1 MSIYNK
7 LYPWQQ
13 GLVQSILD
21 RKSYG
26 LWLDMGLGKTPISLA
41 LAEQHECTKVI
52 VITIN
57 SKALESETVSGSWL
71 NWANESDVK
80 YTYSIKKDTHF
91 DLYHNDLF
99 LINYESLFVRNKDK
113 SKSKS
118 KKIKIKLSPHVEAFI
133 KSCIGH
139 KVCVIVDESHKMKDL
154 NSQQTL
160 AINKLKTALE
170 YVASCVYL
178 YLLTGTPF
186 TTGYIDLYSQL
197 KTLGYNEPKYSF
209 IDDFCIRGQVRGLL
223 GWQQPIVGYKNI
235 DKLYELVH
243 KYAVTIKSDLV
254 AELPEQIFVE
264 HTLPMSDEMFLF
276 TNEKVKG
283 EYLVNYLKHENVPDS
298 ISGPYM
304 TPTKINNLLY
314 RDIAYDF
321 VNHESSKF
329 LAETSGTF
337 WLRCRQLSTGFIGN
351 ASESKWYDWRR
362 VFQLKQFLEENPDN
376 YLLFYNYTPELL
388 MLYNIC
394 EELGYNIDVY
404 CGEVKSLVFYDQ
416 YSKQTL
422 EQRLSNTKNII
433 LANFASGSTGLNWQN
448 YNKCIIFSLPLYKD
462 WAQGIKRIHRVGQTQ
477 TTIYHI
483 FYQNNWLDKGMYKA
497 LKEQID
503 YNKDMFESDLLRAQS
518 LIE

>member
-21 RKSYG
+21 KKAFG

-41 LAEQHECTKVI
+41 LAEQHHCSKVI

-57 SKALESETVSGSWL
+57 SKALEPETVSGSWL

-80 YTYSIKKDTHF
+80 YTYSIKKNTHF
-91 DLYHNDLF
+91 DLHQNDFF
-99 LINYESLFVRNKDK
+99 LINYESLFVR
-113 SKSKS
+113 SKS
-118 KKIKIKLSPHVEAFI
+118 KKTKTVLSPHVEAFI
-133 KSCIGH
+133 KACVGHNVCI
-139 KVCVIVDESHKMKDL
+139 IVDESHKMKDL

-160 AINKLKTALE
+160 AINKLKKAIE

-197 KTLGYNEPKYSF
+197 KTLGYDEPKYAF
-209 IDDFCIRGQVRGLL
+209 IDDFCIRGNVPGLL

-235 DKLYELVH
+235 DKLYEVVH
-243 KYAVTIKSDLV
+243 KYAVTIESDLV
-254 AELPEQIFVE
+254 IKLPEQVFVE
-264 HTLPMSDEMFLF
+264 HTLPMSDEIRLF
-276 TNEKVKG
+276 TNEKVQG
-283 EYLVNYLKHENVPDS
+283 EYLAKYLKSENVPDE
-298 ISGPYM
+298 ISGSYT
-304 TPTKINNLLY
+304 TPLKINNPLY

-321 VNHESSKF
+321 ITHESSKYF
-329 LAETSGTF
+329 AETSGTF
-337 WLRCRQLSTGFIGN
+337 WLRSRQLSTGFIGN
-351 ASESKWYDWRR
+351 AEDSIWYDWRR
-362 VFQLKQFLEENPDN
+362 VLQLKEFLKENPDN

-404 CGEVKSLVFYDQ
+404 CGEMKSLVFYEK
-416 YSKQTL
+416 YSKQSA

-477 TTIYHI
+477 TTIYHV
-483 FYQNNWLDKGMYKA
+483 FYQNNFLDKGMYKA

-503 YNKDMFESDLLRAQS
+503 YNKEMFESDLLRAQS
-518 LIE
+518 FIE

>member
-13 GLVQSILD
+13 SLVQSIFD
-21 RKSYG
+21 KQSFG
-26 LWLDMGLGKTPISLA
+26 IWLDMGLGKTPISLA

-57 SKALESETVSGSWL
+57 SKVLESETVSGSWL

-91 DLYHNDLF
+91 DLHQNDLF
-99 LINYESLFVRNKDK
+99 LVNYESLFARGKT
-113 SKSKS
+113 
-118 KKIKIKLSPHVEAFI
+118 KKAKTTLSLHVEAFI

-139 KVCVIVDESHKMKDL
+139 KVCIIVDESHKMKDMQ
-154 NSQQTL
+154 SQQTL
-160 AINKLKTALE
+160 AINKLKKALD
-170 YVASCVYL
+170 YAASCVYL

-197 KTLGYNEPKYSF
+197 RTLGYAEPKYSF
-209 IDDFCIRGQVRGLL
+209 IDEFCIRGQVPGLL

-235 DKLYELVH
+235 DKLYEIVH
-243 KYAVTIKSDLV
+243 KYAVTIESDLV
-254 AELPEQIFVE
+254 VKLPEKIFIE
-264 HTLPMSDEMFLF
+264 HTLPVSDEMYLF
-276 TNEKVKG
+276 TNEKVQG
-283 EYLVNYLKHENVPDS
+283 EYLAKYLKSTNVPDDS
-298 ISGPYM
+298 LVPYI
-304 TPTKINNLLY
+304 TPKKINNPLY

-321 VNHESSKF
+321 VAHESSKY

-351 ASESKWYDWRR
+351 SEESTWYDWRR
-362 VFQLKQFLEENPDN
+362 VYQLKEFLKENPDN

-404 CGEVKSLVFYDQ
+404 CGEMKSLVFYNR
-416 YSKQTL
+416 YSKQTP

-433 LANFASGSTGLNWQN
+433 LANFTSGSTGLNWQN
-448 YNKCIIFSLPLYKD
+448 YNKCVIFSLPLYKD
-462 WAQGIKRIHRVGQTQ
+462 WAQGIKRIHRVGQGQ
-477 TTIYHI
+477 TTFYHI
-483 FYQNNWLDKGMYKA
+483 FYQNNFLDKSMYKA

-503 YNKDMFESDLLRAQS
+503 YNKSMFESDLSRAQS
-518 LIE
+518 FIE